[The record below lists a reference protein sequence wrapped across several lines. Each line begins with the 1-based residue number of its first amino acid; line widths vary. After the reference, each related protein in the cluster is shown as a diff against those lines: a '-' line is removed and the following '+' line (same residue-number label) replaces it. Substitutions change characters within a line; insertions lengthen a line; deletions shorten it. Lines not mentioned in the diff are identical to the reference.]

1 MHVKVFLGGTYIN
14 ASSYYSDASYVHTG
28 QLFFNDT
35 LSDLVALQS
44 PYSNHSGSRMLNS
57 ADDIYATT
65 GAYTLMNI
73 QYVDSASG
81 MSGGLITSITLG
93 VTSTSSSSDTTA
105 VLRHRLRRVRYQQDY
120 PAVVEVMLVV
130 DHFGYGEKLW
140 HILINV

>member
-1 MHVKVFLGGTYIN
+1 MHVKIFLRGTYIN

-57 ADDIYATT
+57 ADYIYATT
-65 GAYTLMNI
+65 GAYTLMDV

-81 MSGGLITSITLG
+81 MSGGLITTITLG
-93 VTSTSSSSDTTA
+93 VTSTSSSSDTTSA
-105 VLRHRLRRVRYQQDY
+105 TASTSTISTGLSSCAGGRPGGR
-120 PAVVEVMLVV
+120 P
-130 DHFGYGEKLW
+130 FWLW
-140 HILINV
+140 